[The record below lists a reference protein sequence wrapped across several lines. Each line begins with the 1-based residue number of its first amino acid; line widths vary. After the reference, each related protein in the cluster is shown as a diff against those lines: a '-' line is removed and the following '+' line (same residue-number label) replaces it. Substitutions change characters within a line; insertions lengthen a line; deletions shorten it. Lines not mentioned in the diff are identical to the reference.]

1 MSHQSISRRTF
12 MQSGAAAT
20 ASLAMAGIDGNG
32 VKAAAKSKPALLGG
46 EPVRSNS
53 FPGWPQIDEDHERVW
68 LDVLRE
74 RKWCRLGAKRVE
86 QFESEYAKT
95 IGTQYCLATANGTSA
110 LFASLNALDVAP
122 GDEVLVSPYTF
133 IATVNVILLQ
143 HALPIFVDTDRRTF
157 EMDATKV
164 ESAITENTRAMI
176 PVHLGGN
183 VVDMDTLLAV
193 SKSRG
198 IPVVEDACQAHL
210 AEWRGKR
217 VGSLGDTGCF
227 SFQVTKN
234 LCSGEGGAVVTD
246 REDLMA
252 AAYEFHTNGRAWRGP
267 GGFGY
272 SGNGANLRMT
282 EFQGA
287 LLTEQMTRLEAQS
300 QTREQNA
307 AYLTKRL
314 KEIPGILPAESYEGC
329 TRNAYHL
336 YMFRV
341 DSDAN
346 EGLSRDRFIEA
357 LRAEGI
363 PCMSGYT
370 PLYDQPF
377 LKKTLTSRSYQYI
390 YPKERI
396 DAYFEQLSCPE
407 NDRLCSEAVWFGQT
421 MLLGPQSDMDDIA
434 NAIEKIHLS
443 AKELV
448 A

>member
-1 MSHQSISRRTF
+1 MASVSTDAVN
-12 MQSGAAAT
+12 AAV
-20 ASLAMAGIDGNG
+20 S
-32 VKAAAKSKPALLGG
+32 SKPALLGG
-46 EPVRSNS
+46 DPVRASS
-53 FPGWPQIDEDHERVW
+53 FPGWPQIDEAHERVW
-68 LDVLRE
+68 LEVLRE
-74 RKWCRLGAKRVE
+74 RKWCRLGAERVE

-95 IGTQYCLATANGTSA
+95 IGTRYCLATANGTSA
-110 LFASLNALDVAP
+110 LFASLNALDIGP

-133 IATVNVILLQ
+133 VATVNVILLQ

-157 EMDATKV
+157 QFDAGKI
-164 ESAITENTRAMI
+164 EAAITDKTRAMI

-183 VVDMDTLLAV
+183 VVDMDTVLAA
-193 SKSRG
+193 SKNRG
-198 IPVVEDACQAHL
+198 IPVVEDACQSHL

-217 VGSLGDTGCF
+217 VGGLGDTGCF

-287 LLTEQMTRLEAQS
+287 LLVEQLTRLEAQS
-300 QTREQNA
+300 QARERNA
-307 AYLTKRL
+307 EYLTKRL
-314 KEIPGILPAESYEGC
+314 KEIPGIHPAESYEGC

-336 YMFRV
+336 YMFRFDPEV
-341 DSDAN
+341 N
-346 EGLSRDRFIEA
+346 EGLTRDRFIEA
-357 LRAEGI
+357 LQAEGV

-377 LKKTLTSRSYQYI
+377 LKKTLTSRSYQNVYS
-390 YPKERI
+390 KERI
-396 DAYFEQLSCPE
+396 DAYFEAIACPE